1 MKLKATKNKL
11 EKHILL
17 QRVKILK
24 EHVID
29 KLKESRTGKIS
40 KFAESKNNAD
50 NAGKMWELKRKLKK
64 KVQNLHQILNS
75 QGQKLQNKDEIL
87 KEYARYY
94 RELLKVR
101 PAENMEEEEVEQ
113 IVDRKFQEIIAE
125 EKIDQE
131 QINKERNQG
140 NEKRKSRR

>member
-24 EHVID
+24 EHIID

-50 NAGKMWELKRKLKK
+50 NVGKMWELKRKLKK

-75 QGQKLQNKDEIL
+75 QGQKL
-87 KEYARYY
+87 
-94 RELLKVR
+94 
-101 PAENMEEEEVEQ
+101 
-113 IVDRKFQEIIAE
+113 
-125 EKIDQE
+125 
-131 QINKERNQG
+131 
-140 NEKRKSRR
+140 

>member
-24 EHVID
+24 EHIID

-75 QGQKLQNKDEIL
+75 QGQKL
-87 KEYARYY
+87 
-94 RELLKVR
+94 
-101 PAENMEEEEVEQ
+101 
-113 IVDRKFQEIIAE
+113 
-125 EKIDQE
+125 
-131 QINKERNQG
+131 
-140 NEKRKSRR
+140 